1 MKIVSSILSVF
12 VPLHLHLKTLKQIGG
27 LSLKNLQINFF
38 FFAEIIKGLLGY
50 LMYTTFIYYK

>member
-1 MKIVSSILSVF
+1 MRIVSFILSVIL
-12 VPLHLHLKTLKQIGG
+12 PLHLHLKTLKQIGG
-27 LSLKNLQINFF
+27 LSLKNLQVKI

>member
-27 LSLKNLQINFF
+27 LSLKNLQVKI